1 MSTKQAEQTR
11 GIIRIAGVDMKGDR
25 KIYVSLQRIKGVG
38 PSVANVVCK
47 VAKMDRNR
55 KAGTLTDE
63 EIKNIE
69 KILSNIKEYVSEWML
84 NRRKDPETGE
94 NYHLITSN
102 LKFTH
107 ESDIKKMIERRTY
120 KGVRH
125 AYGLPVR
132 GQRTRSSFR
141 KGKSVGVVRKKQQPG
156 KKK

>member
-69 KILSNIKEYVSEWML
+69 KILSNIKEYVPEWML

>member
-1 MSTKQAEQTR
+1 MSVKQAEQMR
-11 GIIRIAGVDMKGDR
+11 GIIRIAGVDMKGD
-25 KIYVSLQRIKGVG
+25 KKLYVSLQRIKGVG
-38 PSVANVVCK
+38 PSIANAVCK
-47 VAKMDRNR
+47 IGKMNKNR
-55 KAGTLTDE
+55 KVGTLTDD

-69 KILSNIKEYVSEWML
+69 KILSNIKEHVTVWML
-84 NRRKDPETGE
+84 NRRADPETGE

-102 LKFTH
+102 LKFTN
-107 ESDIKKMIERRTY
+107 ENDIKKMIERRTY

>member
-1 MSTKQAEQTR
+1 MSTKQAEQMR
-11 GIIRIAGVDMKGDR
+11 GIIRIAGVDMKGDK

-38 PSVANVVCK
+38 PSMANVVCK

-55 KAGTLTDE
+55 KAGTLTDD

-69 KILSNIKEYVSEWML
+69 KILSNIKEYVPTWML
-84 NRRKDPETGE
+84 NRRNDPETGE